1 MTSLAAYMTGLGCVV
16 LFCLYTGWKH
26 EEAREQLWRVAAAI
40 LINWCAGMLYIG
52 NTGNQAP
59 WEFNLFI
66 DSAAAFA
73 VMWRPAGRVQGYI
86 GLFYFFQIAAHVA
99 YGIRDWAKMPND
111 PVFYYEAITLVAWA
125 QLVALG
131 AWAGGIWGKRFLHR
145 LGHRGNAHDRRK
157 GTAHPA
163 RAK

>member
-1 MTSLAAYMTGLGCVV
+1 MTSLAAYASGLLFAV
-16 LFCLYTGWKH
+16 LLSLYTGWKH

-40 LINWCAGMLYIG
+40 LINWFAGLLYIR
-52 NTGNQAP
+52 NTGNFSP

-125 QLVALG
+125 QLGALG
-131 AWAGGIWGKRFLHR
+131 AWTGGIWGKRFLHR
-145 LGHRGNAHDRRK
+145 VWHRGNAPDCRK
-157 GTAHPA
+157 GTAHSAGA
-163 RAK
+163 R